1 MTYRPPFL
9 LMAGVIV
16 SVIALA
22 GCDRKAEAAAETPV
36 TTATAPDPA
45 APAPGTQAA
54 EAIGADSSSDT
65 PVPTRSH

>member
-1 MTYRPPFL
+1 MAPRSPL
-9 LMAGVIV
+9 LLTA
-16 SVIALA
+16 SVIASVIAVA

-65 PVPTRSH
+65 PPSTQSH